1 MTEQA
6 KQDSQKTIVAFVAGL
21 LIGGLLVYV
30 FATPSNDE
38 MVDENGETNT
48 EEVADNN
55 ELTEIDDSDTTVD
68 DNNTKG
74 GDQPEMVTGEQGE
87 IDVNDQAAGA
97 SVTIDGAT
105 FPSDEGWIGVR
116 DYENDQLGRILGVAR
131 FSNEQSLIPTSI
143 QLQRP
148 TIAGK
153 EYALVFYT
161 ESGDR
166 VFSLADDKQT
176 GDVVSTFTA
185 E

>member
-30 FATPSNDE
+30 FATPANDE
-38 MVDENGETNT
+38 HADENADTDIELVAEESADTDEDMNADVDE
-48 EEVADNN
+48 
-55 ELTEIDDSDTTVD
+55 
-68 DNNTKG
+68 NTKG
-74 GDQPEMVTGEQGE
+74 GDQPEMVTGKQGK
-87 IDVNDQAAGA
+87 IDIKDQAAGA

-131 FSNEQSLIPTSI
+131 FSNEQSLIPTTVS
-143 QLQRP
+143 LQRP
-148 TIAGK
+148 TIAGN

-176 GDVVSTFTA
+176 GDVVTTFTA
-185 E
+185 K

>member
-30 FATPSNDE
+30 FASPAHDE
-38 MVDENGETNT
+38 TADENGDTNI
-48 EEVADNN
+48 EEVADGDSM
-55 ELTEIDDSDTTVD
+55 TDDNDDVDADDEDTT
-68 DNNTKG
+68 TTTA
-74 GDQPEMVTGEQGE
+74 PAMVTGENGE
-87 IDVNDQAAGA
+87 IDVDDQAAGA

-116 DYENDQLGRILGVAR
+116 DYDNDQLGRILGVAR
-131 FSNEQSLIPTSI
+131 FSNEQGLIPTTI

-148 TIAGK
+148 TVAGN

-176 GDVVSTFTA
+176 GDVVTTFTA